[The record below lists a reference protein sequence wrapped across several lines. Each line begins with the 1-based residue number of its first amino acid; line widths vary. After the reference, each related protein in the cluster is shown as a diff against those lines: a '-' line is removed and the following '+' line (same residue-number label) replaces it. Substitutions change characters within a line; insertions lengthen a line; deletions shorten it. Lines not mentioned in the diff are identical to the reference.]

1 MRKRILAI
9 CLSAALLLGL
19 LPVLS
24 APSSAAEENAMVTE
38 FDLVSTNPFNDGARG
53 FSAAGSDAYGRAS
66 FASTTSSSAF
76 VSHTMEFDHSK
87 NILFEQ
93 TIQVQDGR
101 LPVIDASSA
110 LTPSGGVNA
119 HEGYQ
124 IIISTGMTAF
134 CANLFNTAEGLKL
147 CVATATG
154 TEVVDLGASTGT
166 YSAAAFTLAILWGAD
181 DSATI
186 SVNGSEKAKV
196 MNASVATY
204 TGIGTGSRMRLRLN
218 CTTADA
224 GILTSSLKITQS
236 TPGESEEPGQ
246 EVLVKEFDVTDSSSF
261 TNAVGGYNVISETPK
276 WRAQLTMSNET
287 RVLVSYNCDDTMPL
301 DHSKDILFEQELYV
315 PVGGMPVV
323 SESAALTAST
333 YEGYEMLLVN
343 GKEAIHACLFV
354 ADSTGNLKLSV
365 RCADGTF
372 QIVDLGKT
380 TSNSTGR
387 FKLGIL
393 WGADDSVT
401 VKVADLVENNASSGG
416 EDVFGA
422 YAEKAYI
429 ENATGDYSTGNKMMR
444 LRLYSSSTNAYM
456 YLCSNIT
463 ITESPVVEEPE
474 WTVSQQAVLGED
486 IALDL
491 HISMPERLNAED
503 YKVLVGVGESTTE
516 QPLSDLP
523 EKDGKYVATASMAAA
538 QMNDTVTLKITD
550 AGGEEVFANTYTVRD
565 YALDIINGTY
575 GEYDE
580 ATIALVQAMLD
591 YGGKAQAYFNYNAS
605 NPANDGIS
613 VINQEIP
620 SADAYA
626 TQVNGSLEGIQVKGV
641 TLLFQS
647 ETVIRYYFT
656 ACEGFTFTVDGKEY
670 TEVKK
675 NATGYYVDVT
685 VDNPSLM
692 AQAYTVSVT
701 DGDENEMS
709 VSYSCLH
716 YIVRMYHKD
725 TTSQTLKDLL
735 QAMYNYYMAAKD
747 YPG

>member
-24 APSSAAEENAMVTE
+24 APSSAAEENATVTE
-38 FDLVSTNPFNDGARG
+38 FDLSTTQSFNVGTSNFNSNSGDAYGRAQLAANQGVSAWVSSTLELDHSKDILFEQKIQVQETGLPAIDATAALTPSNGVNAHEGYQIVLSTGSEAFCAVLFYAESGLQLCVATQSGTEIVELGAKKGTFGDAAFDLSILWSADDSATVSVNGIKVGTVKNAVTTIYTGIGEGSRLRLRLYSSTQQAVILFTSLKITQAAPGVVEDTTETVFDLVSANPFNDSARG
-53 FSAAGSDAYGRAS
+53 FTVAGSDAYGRAS
-66 FASTTSSSAF
+66 FDSTTSSSAF
-76 VSHTMEFDHSK
+76 VSHLMEFDHSK

-93 TIQVQDGR
+93 KIQVQDGG
-101 LPVIDASSA
+101 LPGIDASSA
-110 LTPSGGVNA
+110 LTPSDGVNA

-124 IIISTGMTAF
+124 IVLSTGTTAF
-134 CANLFNTAEGLKL
+134 CADLFNTAEGLKL
-147 CVATATG
+147 CVATAAG

-166 YSAAAFTLAILWGAD
+166 YGAAAFTLAILWGAD

-196 MNASVATY
+196 TNASSATY
-204 TGIGTGSRMRLRLN
+204 TGIGAGSRMRLRLN
-218 CTTADA
+218 STTASA
-224 GILTSSLKITQS
+224 KVLTSSLKITQS
-236 TPGESEEPGQ
+236 
-246 EVLVKEFDVTDSSSF
+246 
-261 TNAVGGYNVISETPK
+261 
-276 WRAQLTMSNET
+276 
-287 RVLVSYNCDDTMPL
+287 
-301 DHSKDILFEQELYV
+301 V
-315 PVGGMPVV
+315 P
-323 SESAALTAST
+323 A
-333 YEGYEMLLVN
+333 
-343 GKEAIHACLFV
+343 
-354 ADSTGNLKLSV
+354 
-365 RCADGTF
+365 
-372 QIVDLGKT
+372 
-380 TSNSTGR
+380 TS
-387 FKLGIL
+387 
-393 WGADDSVT
+393 
-401 VKVADLVENNASSGG
+401 
-416 EDVFGA
+416 
-422 YAEKAYI
+422 
-429 ENATGDYSTGNKMMR
+429 
-444 LRLYSSSTNAYM
+444 
-456 YLCSNIT
+456 
-463 ITESPVVEEPE
+463 EEPE

-491 HISMPERLNAED
+491 HIAMPEGLNAED

-523 EKDGKYVATASMAAA
+523 VKDGKYVATASMAAA

-550 AGGEEVFANTYTVRD
+550 AGGEEMFANTYIVRG

-580 ATIALVQAMLD
+580 TTIALVQAMLD

-692 AQAYTVSVT
+692 AELYTVCVT
-701 DGDENEMS
+701 DGAGNEMS